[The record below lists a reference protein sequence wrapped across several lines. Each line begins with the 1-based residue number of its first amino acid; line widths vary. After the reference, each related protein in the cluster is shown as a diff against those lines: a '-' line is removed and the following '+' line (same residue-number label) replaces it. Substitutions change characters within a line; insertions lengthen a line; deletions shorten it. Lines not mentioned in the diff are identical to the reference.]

1 MSVLEKKCIFAPSLR
16 RCVGRVAGAPFA
28 LSYLLVN
35 VPMKLKEER
44 KMQPARAI
52 SEHKRTMPC
61 HGLGVAHYGPFPS
74 KNTTC
79 VFDVIISKQIGY
91 SYYSDCT
98 FTGKERDVET
108 GYGYFGARYMDHEL
122 MTMWLSVDPL
132 ADKYPSISPYAYCAW
147 NPLKFVDPGGDSLMM
162 TKEAWETQLEAFKKV
177 LGEGNVPFYYDEQ
190 TQKVGY
196 NADFEGEYDEDQK
209 EIINRYITMI
219 NDKSHRIDVS
229 MVNNEEPF
237 FVRGKGE
244 TTLNK
249 EHATGIT
256 ITDES
261 QNSRVYISREPYCWM
276 RKRDWRRHPQWN
288 LLKLVSIFHET
299 GGHAHNRAK
308 GMKKGEDDID
318 TTNFENMCRHLFP
331 VGSGDIRQPNAS
343 PYH

>member
-1 MSVLEKKCIFAPSLR
+1 MIMFHCGECSVSHSCSRRAGFAICNNEQERTHVSGNKKQTSLLFIMMVNPSIQ
-16 RCVGRVAGAPFA
+16 GSTGH
-28 LSYLLVN
+28 S
-35 VPMKLKEER
+35 ER
-44 KMQPARAI
+44 FT
-52 SEHKRTMPC
+52 S
-61 HGLGVAHYGPFPS
+61 
-74 KNTTC
+74 
-79 VFDVIISKQIGY
+79 
-91 SYYSDCT
+91 
-98 FTGKERDVET
+98 TGKERDEET
-108 GYGYFGARYMDHEL
+108 GFGYFGARYMDHEL

-162 TKEAWETQLEAFKKV
+162 TKEAWGTQLEAFKKV

-237 FVRGKGE
+237 SVRGKGE

-261 QNSRVYISREPYCWM
+261 QNSRVYISREP
-276 RKRDWRRHPQWN
+276 
-288 LLKLVSIFHET
+288 
-299 GGHAHNRAK
+299 
-308 GMKKGEDDID
+308 
-318 TTNFENMCRHLFP
+318 
-331 VGSGDIRQPNAS
+331 
-343 PYH
+343 

>member
-1 MSVLEKKCIFAPSLR
+1 MYWNEKAWIAIKNKFHHYYYDGKILHTK
-16 RCVGRVAGAPFA
+16 PF
-28 LSYLLVN
+28 
-35 VPMKLKEER
+35 
-44 KMQPARAI
+44 
-52 SEHKRTMPC
+52 
-61 HGLGVAHYGPFPS
+61 G
-74 KNTTC
+74 
-79 VFDVIISKQIGY
+79 
-91 SYYSDCT
+91 
-98 FTGKERDVET
+98 FTGKEHDEET
-108 GYGYFGARYMDHEL
+108 GFGYFGARYMDHEL

-132 ADKYPSISPYAYCAW
+132 ADKYPSISPYVYCAW
-147 NPLKFVDPGGDSLMM
+147 NPLKYVDPGGDSLMM

-196 NADFEGEYDEDQK
+196 DADFEGEYDEDQK

-237 FVRGKGE
+237 FVSGKGE

-256 ITDES
+256 ITDER

>member
-1 MSVLEKKCIFAPSLR
+1 MMVKYDIQGS
-16 RCVGRVAGAPFA
+16 
-28 LSYLLVN
+28 N
-35 VPMKLKEER
+35 
-44 KMQPARAI
+44 
-52 SEHKRTMPC
+52 
-61 HGLGVAHYGPFPS
+61 
-74 KNTTC
+74 
-79 VFDVIISKQIGY
+79 GY
-91 SYYSDCT
+91 SERFTS
-98 FTGKERDVET
+98 TGKERDEET
-108 GYGYFGARYMDHEL
+108 GFGYFGARYIDHEL

-132 ADKYPSISPYAYCAW
+132 ADKYPSISPYVYCAW

-196 NADFEGEYDEDQK
+196 DADFEGEYDEDQK

-237 FVRGKGE
+237 FVSGKGE

-256 ITDES
+256 ITDER

>member
-1 MSVLEKKCIFAPSLR
+1 MQQDCTILLE
-16 RCVGRVAGAPFA
+16 G
-28 LSYLLVN
+28 N
-35 VPMKLKEER
+35 
-44 KMQPARAI
+44 AI
-52 SEHKRTMPC
+52 SEGGIRWMYFD
-61 HGLGVAHYGPFPS
+61 AFSS
-74 KNTTC
+74 KSSDRNILINTYEQGC
-79 VFDVIISKQIGY
+79 SIAFWCRS
-91 SYYSDCT
+91 
-98 FTGKERDVET
+98 FTGKEKDAET